1 MAPYDNPT
9 CLHVNIPRPQ
19 RIGLNKVPPWLN
31 IITHQRRK
39 DLIRSNRILDLYF
52 QQAAH
57 GGVHGGF
64 PQLFR
69 VHFAQTFVALF
80 GDGAFGFVAQPLDGL
95 VEVGD
100 GGFFHAIAFAA
111 AHECA
116 WAHQAL
122 EGGGAAGQHGV
133 VGALHEVG
141 VDGAD
146 FDVAVMHAFDAQQV
160 FFRQFVGAHV
170 HFDGVVVDGRLQGL
184 RRGFC
189 QFQRAQVQL
198 YAGHDGG
205 QGGAVD
211 DAGQTRHD
219 AVRQVELAYQFGQGV
234 AGNAFCAFA
243 RHQYGRVQGHRHH
256 VGGFFGVI
264 FQIALVA
271 AGLDLVQRRLRDVD
285 VAALDQLRH
294 LAVEQGQQQ
303 GADVGAV
310 DVRIGHDD
318 DAVVAQLFDV
328 EFIRADRRAQRGD
341 QRGDLF
347 RRQHLF
353 EARLFHVQHFTAQ
366 RQDGLELAV
375 AALLGR
381 AACRVT
387 LDDVQFAQRR
397 VFFLAV
403 GQLGR
408 QAQAVHDAF
417 AAGQVAG
424 LAGRFARARRFDD
437 LAADDFGVVRFF
449 LQVVGQR
456 LGDDLFDRAAHFG
469 RHQLVLGLRREFRLR
484 HLHGQHAGQAFAHVV
499 AGDFNLGLLGE
510 LVLVDVFVD
519 DARHRRAQAGQ
530 VGAAVALRDV
540 VGEAQHLLVVG
551 VVPLHRHVH
560 RDVGVLVRHA
570 FAGGLEHGRVQH
582 GLGLVDV
589 FDEAARA
596 AFEGEDF
603 FLAVALVSQLD
614 VDAVVQEGQF
624 ADALGQNL
632 VVEFDVVEDFLVGP
646 EVHVNAALVG
656 VADDLDRRDGETVL
670 LGQFAV
676 LRHATDEFHVV
687 DFAVAADGQL
697 EQFRQRVDARYAHA
711 VQAARDL
718 VGVLVELAA
727 GVQLRHDDFGG
738 RAFRVVLVV
747 HLQAGRHAAAVVGDR
762 DRVVRVDGDVDFRAV
777 AGQRF
782 VDRVVQHFE
791 HQVVQAGAVRGVA
804 DVHAGTLAHR
814 FQAFQDLDRRCAV
827 FFGLDRDCRHWI
839 LFGDGGHGLLSQ
851 ITNYW
856 EFQDT
861 ATPPRYRG
869 RRVSK
874 QRAGLKCASA

>member
-69 VHFAQTFVALF
+69 VHFAQTLVALF

-100 GGFFHAIAFAA
+100 GGFFHALAFAA

-116 WAHQAL
+116 WAHQAF

-170 HFDGVVVDGRLQGL
+170 DFDGVVVDGRLQGL

-318 DAVVAQLFDV
+318 DTVVAQFFDV
-328 EFIRADRRAQRGD
+328 EFVRSDRGSQGGD
-341 QRGDLF
+341 QGGDLL
-347 RRQHLF
+347 RGQHFF
-353 EARLFHVQHFTAQ
+353 ETGFFHVQHFTAQ
-366 RQDGLELAV
+366 WQNRLELAV
-375 AALLGR
+375 ASLFCR
-381 AACRVT
+381 ATCRVT
-387 LDDVQFAQRR
+387 LDDVQFAQGG
-397 VFFLAV
+397 VFFLAIS
-403 GQLGR
+403 QLGR

-437 LAADDFGVVRFF
+437 LAANDFGVVRFF
-449 LQVVGQR
+449 LQVISQG
-456 LGDDLFDRAAHFG
+456 LGDDLFDRAAHF
-469 RHQLVLGLRREFRLR
+469 RRDQFVFRLRREFRFR
-484 HLHGQHAGQAFAHVV
+484 HFHRQHAGQAFAHVV
-499 AGDFNLGLLGE
+499 TVDFHFRLLGE
-510 LVLVDVFVD
+510 FVFIDVFVD
-519 DARHRRAQAGQ
+519 HARHRRAQTRQ

-540 VGEAQHLLVVG
+540 IGEAQYLFVVG
-551 VVPLHRHVH
+551 IVPLHRHVD
-560 RDVGVLVRHA
+560 RDVGALVRQA
-570 FAGGLEHGRVQH
+570 FAGGLENGRVQDRF
-582 GLGLVDV
+582 GLVDV
-589 FDEAARA
+589 FDETAGA
-596 AFEGEDF
+596 AFEGEYF
-603 FLAVALVSQLD
+603 FLARALVGQLD
-614 VDAVVQEGQF
+614 VDAIVQEGQF
-624 ADALGQNL
+624 ADALGQDL
-632 VVEFDVVEDFLVGP
+632 VMEFNVREDLFVGP
-646 EVHVNAALVG
+646 EVHIGAALVG
-656 VADDLDRRDGETVL
+656 VANHLDRRDGHAVDH
-670 LGQFAV
+670 FDDAV
-676 LRHATDEFHVV
+676 LRHATHEFHVV
-687 DFAVAADGQL
+687 HFAVAANRQFQ
-697 EQFRQRVDARYAHA
+697 QFRQAVDARYAHA
-711 VQAARDL
+711 MQAARYFIR
-718 VGVLVELAA
+718 VLVELAA
-727 GVQLRHDDFGG
+727 GVQLGHDDFSG
-738 RAFRVVLVV
+738 RTLGLVL
-747 HLQAGRHAAAVVGDR
+747 RS
-762 DRVVRVDGDVDFRAV
+762 
-777 AGQRF
+777 
-782 VDRVVQHFE
+782 E
-791 HQVVQAGAVRGVA
+791 E
-804 DVHAGTLAHR
+804 
-814 FQAFQDLDRRCAV
+814 RR
-827 FFGLDRDCRHWI
+827 
-839 LFGDGGHGLLSQ
+839 
-851 ITNYW
+851 
-856 EFQDT
+856 
-861 ATPPRYRG
+861 
-869 RRVSK
+869 
-874 QRAGLKCASA
+874 